1 MGESLRRSC
10 PCTFGSLCSGT
21 FRMSFRVGALGASL
35 HLLGGCSSVPDAV
48 NPVAWFSSDE
58 EDAQPRRNDAAAEDK
73 PYPKL
78 SSVPERPEV
87 PTLERQRKE
96 LAEGLARKSLV

>member
-1 MGESLRRSC
+1 MSESVRRSF
-10 PCTFGSLCSGT
+10 PSTFVSLCSGT
-21 FRMSFRVGALGASL
+21 FRMSFRVVALGASL

-58 EDAQPRRNDAAAEDK
+58 EDEQPRRNDAAAEDK
-73 PYPKL
+73 PYPNL

-87 PTLERQRKE
+87 PTQERPRE
-96 LAEGLARKSLV
+96 RKSKRLNSSH